1 MPEITEDEIPFAI
14 PENWKWVRLGE
25 VMIERGQKKPDENF
39 SYIDI
44 GSIDNKKI
52 NLENVKFYHLKKHR
66 QEQEN

>member
-1 MPEITEDEIPFAI
+1 
-14 PENWKWVRLGE
+14 
-25 VMIERGQKKPDENF
+25 MIERGQKKPDENF